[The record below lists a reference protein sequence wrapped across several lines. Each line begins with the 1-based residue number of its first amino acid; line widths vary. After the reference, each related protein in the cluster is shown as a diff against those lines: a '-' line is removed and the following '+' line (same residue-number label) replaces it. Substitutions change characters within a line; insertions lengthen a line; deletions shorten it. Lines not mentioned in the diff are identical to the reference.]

1 MERFNYAID
10 NTLIQKQL
18 LITICQPIT
27 CMIVITV
34 YKYYNVYKIG
44 NEKDKL
50 IDYNNKFNKFKVYL
64 SYTL

>member
-1 MERFNYAID
+1 MERIKYSIDD

-18 LITICQPIT
+18 LRNICPPIT
-27 CMIVITV
+27 SMIVITV
-34 YKYYNVYKIG
+34 YKYYSVYKIG

-64 SYTL
+64 